1 MEDDFVTA
9 IMQQLPMTQAL
20 YLFGSFGTAYQRTD
34 SDIDI
39 ALLLPHDS
47 QTPCDQF
54 IALQQQLALIAQRDV
69 DLIHLRSA
77 NTILQFE
84 IIEHGRRIAAPARS
98 ESDLFEVLVCA
109 FYQKIQQERAEI
121 ITAGLQSGRFYDR
134 R

>member
-1 MEDDFVTA
+1 MEDDLVTA
-9 IMQQLPMTQAL
+9 IIQQLPLTQAI
-20 YLFGSFGTAYQRTD
+20 YLFGSFGTTYQRPD

-47 QTPCDQF
+47 QAPCDQF
-54 IALQQQLALIAQRDV
+54 IALQHHLALIAQRDV
-69 DLIHLRSA
+69 DLIDLRSA

-109 FYQKIQQERAEI
+109 FYQKIHQERAEI

>member
-9 IMQQLPMTQAL
+9 IMQQLPMTQAI
-20 YLFGSFGTAYQRTD
+20 YLFGSFGTPYQGPA
-34 SDIDI
+34 SDVDI
-39 ALLLPHDS
+39 AVLLPHDS
-47 QTPCDQF
+47 QTPSDQF
-54 IALQQQLALIAQRDV
+54 IALQQQLALMIQRDV
-69 DLIHLRSA
+69 DLIDLRSA

-84 IIEHGRRIAAPARS
+84 IIEHGRRIADPARS

>member
-9 IMQQLPMTQAL
+9 IMQQLPMTQAI
-20 YLFGSFGTAYQRTD
+20 YLFGSFGTPYQRPD

-47 QTPCDQF
+47 QAPCDQF

-69 DLIHLRSA
+69 DLIQLRSA